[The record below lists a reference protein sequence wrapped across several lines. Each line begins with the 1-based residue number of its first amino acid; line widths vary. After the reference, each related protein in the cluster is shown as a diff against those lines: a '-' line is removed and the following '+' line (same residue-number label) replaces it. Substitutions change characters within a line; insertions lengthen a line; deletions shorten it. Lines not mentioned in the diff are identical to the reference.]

1 MAVSKTRAKLV
12 DVARQLFAKR
22 GVDDTTMNDIAVA
35 SKKGR
40 RTLYTY
46 FKSKEDIYMAVVES
60 ELEML
65 SDAMEQVAKK
75 DITPD
80 EKILKLIETHLD
92 SIKMVVYRNGTLR
105 AGFFRNIWRVEA
117 VRKNFDT
124 KEIKLFKQVLA
135 EGKDKGIFDIDNVDI
150 IADIVHYCIKGIEVP
165 YIRGQIAEELDDE
178 AGWAYVAKIVFG
190 ALGRKD
196 TGKTAIVTGAARG
209 IGKAI
214 ALKFA
219 SEGANIA
226 FTDLV
231 IDENGQNTE
240 KEIAALGVKVKG
252 YASNAANFEDTEKV
266 VNQIK
271 EDFGSIDILVNNA
284 GITKDGLMMRMSEAQ
299 WDAVIAVNLK
309 SAFNFI
315 HACTPIMMRQKSG
328 SIINMASVVGVHGNA
343 GQCNYSA
350 SKAGMIGLA
359 KSIAQELGSRGI
371 RANAIAPG
379 FIITDMTAKLSDEV
393 KTEWAKKIPLRR
405 GGTPE
410 DVADVATFLASDMS
424 SYVSGQVIQVDGGM
438 NM

>member
-12 DVARQLFAKR
+12 DVARQLFAKK

-60 ELEML
+60 EMEML

-117 VRKNFDT
+117 VRKNFDA

-196 TGKTAIVTGAARG
+196 TGK
-209 IGKAI
+209 
-214 ALKFA
+214 
-219 SEGANIA
+219 E
-226 FTDLV
+226 
-231 IDENGQNTE
+231 
-240 KEIAALGVKVKG
+240 
-252 YASNAANFEDTEKV
+252 
-266 VNQIK
+266 
-271 EDFGSIDILVNNA
+271 
-284 GITKDGLMMRMSEAQ
+284 
-299 WDAVIAVNLK
+299 
-309 SAFNFI
+309 
-315 HACTPIMMRQKSG
+315 
-328 SIINMASVVGVHGNA
+328 
-343 GQCNYSA
+343 
-350 SKAGMIGLA
+350 
-359 KSIAQELGSRGI
+359 
-371 RANAIAPG
+371 
-379 FIITDMTAKLSDEV
+379 
-393 KTEWAKKIPLRR
+393 
-405 GGTPE
+405 
-410 DVADVATFLASDMS
+410 
-424 SYVSGQVIQVDGGM
+424 
-438 NM
+438 